1 MTPLLKDII
10 KLAENQEAADF
21 SYLWAGLSCIAAQL
35 ARNVYI
41 PFGNGKI
48 YPNLYVMFV
57 GDPGKRKS
65 TAIKDLKKRIKAAGY
80 QNICGDKV
88 TMQKYLLDLAG
99 VGEGSIED
107 SNITEFNLGITLGA
121 NDYVESY
128 INQDEFSD
136 FIGINNYPFIS
147 LLGNF
152 WDIDEP
158 YVYRTKNGQSIE
170 IPSPIVNILGAT
182 TPSQFNTIFP
192 PAISEQGFLS
202 RLIIVNIPESKRK
215 IARPLP
221 SDASVVEKVVDGLKA
236 VRKLSGELVMSDAVW
251 AKLEEI
257 YLSWQPVEDTRFA
270 HYSTRRHTQLL
281 KLCILATCSRYTIEM
296 SVDDVVFANTLLSF
310 TEHFMP
316 QALGQFGKN
325 KDGDVNSK
333 VISYLRS
340 SFPTA
345 KSLQDIIIPIS
356 TETDVLSLQKILT
369 NLVVA
374 EKVVATSNGKY
385 LPKLPSYK
393 DIKTSHVDWSMLG
406 SIVESKFI

>member
-107 SNITEFNLGITLGA
+107 SNITEFNLGITLGT

-221 SDASVVEKVVDGLKA
+221 SDASVIEKVVDGLKA

-251 AKLEEI
+251 NKLEEI

-296 SVDDVVFANTLLSF
+296 SVDDVIFANTLLSF

-393 DIKTSHVDWSMLG
+393 DIKTPHVDWSMLG

>member
-10 KLAENQEAADF
+10 QLAENQEAADF

-281 KLCILATCSRYTIEM
+281 KLCILSTCSRYTIEM

>member
-21 SYLWAGLSCIAAQL
+21 SYLWAGLSCLAAQL

-99 VGEGSIED
+99 VGEGSIEG
-107 SNITEFNLGITLGA
+107 SNITEFNLGITLGT

-215 IARPLP
+215 IARPMP
-221 SDASVVEKVVDGLKA
+221 SDASVIEKVVDGLKA

-251 AKLEEI
+251 DKLEEI
-257 YLSWQPVEDTRFA
+257 YLSWKPVEDTRFA

-296 SVDDVVFANTLLSF
+296 SVDDVIFANTLLSF

-325 KDGDVNSK
+325 KDGDVSSK
-333 VISYLRS
+333 IITYLKS
-340 SFPTA
+340 TFPQA
-345 KSLQDIIIPIS
+345 KSVAEIIKPVS
-356 TETDVLSLQKILT
+356 TEIKVQELMALLNSLVLADKI
-369 NLVVA
+369 
-374 EKVVATSNGKY
+374 VATSSGGY

>member
-107 SNITEFNLGITLGA
+107 SNITEFNLGITLGT

-221 SDASVVEKVVDGLKA
+221 SDASVIEKVVDGLKA

-257 YLSWQPVEDTRFA
+257 YLSWKPVEDTRFA

-281 KLCILATCSRYTIEM
+281 KLCILTTCSRYTIEM
-296 SVDDVVFANTLLSF
+296 SVDDVIFANTLLSF

>member
-99 VGEGSIED
+99 VGEGSIEG
-107 SNITEFNLGITLGA
+107 SNITEFNLGITLGT

-215 IARPLP
+215 IARPMP
-221 SDASVVEKVVDGLKA
+221 SDASVIEKVVDGLKA

-251 AKLEEI
+251 DKLEEI
-257 YLSWQPVEDTRFA
+257 YLSWKPVEDTRFA

-296 SVDDVVFANTLLSF
+296 SVDDVIFANTLLSF

-406 SIVESKFI
+406 SIIESKFI

>member
-257 YLSWQPVEDTRFA
+257 YLSWKPVEDTRFA

-281 KLCILATCSRYTIEM
+281 KLCILSTCSRYTIEM

>member
-107 SNITEFNLGITLGA
+107 SNITEFNLGITLGT

>member
-10 KLAENQEAADF
+10 QLAENQEAADF

-281 KLCILATCSRYTIEM
+281 KLCILSTCSRYTIEM
-296 SVDDVVFANTLLSF
+296 SVDDVIFANTLLSF

>member
-99 VGEGSIED
+99 VGEGSVED
-107 SNITEFNLGITLGA
+107 SNITEFNLGITLGT

-158 YVYRTKNGQSIE
+158 YIYRTKNGQSIE

-221 SDASVVEKVVDGLKA
+221 SDASVIEKVVDGLKA

-251 AKLEEI
+251 DKLEEI
-257 YLSWQPVEDTRFA
+257 YLSWKPVEDTRFA

-296 SVDDVVFANTLLSF
+296 SVDDVIFANTLLSF

-356 TETDVLSLQKILT
+356 TETDVMSLQKILN

-374 EKVVATSNGKY
+374 EKIVAASNGKY

-393 DIKTSHVDWSMLG
+393 DIKTPHVDWSMLG
-406 SIVESKFI
+406 SIIESKFI

>member
-99 VGEGSIED
+99 VGEGSIEG

-221 SDASVVEKVVDGLKA
+221 SDANVIEKVVDGLKA
-236 VRKLSGELVMSDAVW
+236 VRRLSGELVMSDAVW

-281 KLCILATCSRYTIEM
+281 KLCILSTCSRYTIEM

>member
-99 VGEGSIED
+99 VGEGSIEG
-107 SNITEFNLGITLGA
+107 SNITEFNLGITLGT

-281 KLCILATCSRYTIEM
+281 KLCILSTCSRYTIEM

-393 DIKTSHVDWSMLG
+393 DIKTSHVDWNMLG

>member
-221 SDASVVEKVVDGLKA
+221 SDANVIEKVVDGLKA

>member
-281 KLCILATCSRYTIEM
+281 KLCILSTCSRYTIEM

>member
-21 SYLWAGLSCIAAQL
+21 SYLWAGLSCLAAQL

-99 VGEGSIED
+99 VGEGSIEG
-107 SNITEFNLGITLGA
+107 SNITEFNLGITLGT

-393 DIKTSHVDWSMLG
+393 DIKTSHVDWEMLG

>member
-107 SNITEFNLGITLGA
+107 SNITEFNLGITLGT

-296 SVDDVVFANTLLSF
+296 SVDDVIFANTLLSF

>member
-21 SYLWAGLSCIAAQL
+21 SYLWAGLSCLAAQL

-48 YPNLYVMFV
+48 YPNLYIMFV

-65 TAIKDLKKRIKAAGY
+65 TAIKDLKKRVKAAGY

-99 VGEGSIED
+99 VGEGSIDD
-107 SNITEFNLGITLGA
+107 SNITEFNLGITLGT

-158 YVYRTKNGQSIE
+158 YVYRTKGGQSIE

-202 RLIIVNIPESKRK
+202 RLVIVNIPESKRK

-221 SDASVVEKVVDGLKA
+221 SDETVIEKVVAGFKA

-251 AKLEEI
+251 DKLEEI
-257 YLSWQPVEDTRFA
+257 YLTWKPVEDTRFA

-281 KLCILATCSRYTIEM
+281 KLCILMTCSRMTIEM
-296 SVDDVVFANTLLSF
+296 SVEDVILANTLLTY

-325 KDGDVNSK
+325 KDGDVSSK
-333 VISYLRS
+333 IISYLRS
-340 SFPTA
+340 NFPIA
-345 KSLQDIIIPIS
+345 KSAGEILIPIG
-356 TETDVLSLQKILT
+356 TETTLKDLPMILN
-369 NLVVA
+369 NLVVSD
-374 EKVVATSNGKY
+374 KIVLTSSGNY
-385 LPKLPSYK
+385 LPKVPSYK
-393 DIKTSHVDWSMLG
+393 DIKSNHVDWDMLE
-406 SIVESKFI
+406 SIIESKFV

>member
-99 VGEGSIED
+99 VGEGSIEG

-281 KLCILATCSRYTIEM
+281 KLCILSTCSRYTVEM

>member
-65 TAIKDLKKRIKAAGY
+65 TAIKDLKKRIKATGY

-99 VGEGSIED
+99 VGEGSIEG
-107 SNITEFNLGITLGA
+107 SNITEFNLGITLGT

-221 SDASVVEKVVDGLKA
+221 SDASVIEKVVDGLKA

-325 KDGDVNSK
+325 KDGDVSSK
-333 VISYLRS
+333 IITYLKS
-340 SFPTA
+340 TFPQA
-345 KSLQDIIIPIS
+345 KSVAEIIKPVS
-356 TETDVLSLQKILT
+356 TEIKVQELMALLNSLVLADKI
-369 NLVVA
+369 
-374 EKVVATSNGKY
+374 VATSSGGY

-393 DIKTSHVDWSMLG
+393 DIKTEHVDWSMLG
-406 SIVESKFI
+406 TVVESKFI

>member
-221 SDASVVEKVVDGLKA
+221 SDANVIEKVVDGLKA

-281 KLCILATCSRYTIEM
+281 KLCILSTCSRYTIEM

-393 DIKTSHVDWSMLG
+393 DIKTSHVDWNMLG

>member
-99 VGEGSIED
+99 VGEGSIEG

-221 SDASVVEKVVDGLKA
+221 SDANVIEKVVDGLKA
-236 VRKLSGELVMSDAVW
+236 VRRLSGELVMSDAVW

>member
-21 SYLWAGLSCIAAQL
+21 SYLWAGLSCLAAQL

-48 YPNLYVMFV
+48 YPNLYIMFV

-65 TAIKDLKKRIKAAGY
+65 TAIKDLKKRVKAAGY

-99 VGEGSIED
+99 VGEASIDD
-107 SNITEFNLGITLGA
+107 SNITEFNLGITLGT

-158 YVYRTKNGQSIE
+158 YVYRTKGGQSIE

-221 SDASVVEKVVDGLKA
+221 SDETVIEKVVAGFKA
-236 VRKLSGELVMSDAVW
+236 VRKLSGELGMSDAVW
-251 AKLEEI
+251 DKLEEI
-257 YLSWQPVEDTRFA
+257 YLTWKPVEDTRFA

-281 KLCILATCSRYTIEM
+281 KLCILMTCSRMTIEM
-296 SVDDVVFANTLLSF
+296 SVDDVILANTLLTY

-325 KDGDVNSK
+325 KDGDVSSK
-333 VISYLRS
+333 IISYLRS
-340 SFPTA
+340 NFPIA
-345 KSLQDIIIPIS
+345 KSAGEILIPIG
-356 TETDVLSLQKILT
+356 TETTLKDLPMILN
-369 NLVVA
+369 NLVVSD
-374 EKVVATSNGKY
+374 KIVLTSSGNY
-385 LPKLPSYK
+385 LPKVPSYK
-393 DIKTSHVDWSMLG
+393 DIKSNHVDWDMLE
-406 SIVESKFI
+406 SIIESKFV

>member
-99 VGEGSIED
+99 VGEGSIEG
-107 SNITEFNLGITLGA
+107 SNITEFNLGITLGT

-221 SDASVVEKVVDGLKA
+221 SDASVIEKVVDGLKA

>member
-21 SYLWAGLSCIAAQL
+21 SYLWAGLSCLAAQL

-99 VGEGSIED
+99 VGEGSIEG
-107 SNITEFNLGITLGA
+107 SNITEFNLGITLGT

-221 SDASVVEKVVDGLKA
+221 SDASVIEKVVDGLKA

-257 YLSWQPVEDTRFA
+257 YLSWKPVEDTRFA

-296 SVDDVVFANTLLSF
+296 SVDDVIFANTLLSF

-325 KDGDVNSK
+325 KDGDVSSK
-333 VISYLRS
+333 IITYLKS
-340 SFPTA
+340 TFPQA
-345 KSLQDIIIPIS
+345 KSVADIIKPVS
-356 TETDVLSLQKILT
+356 TEIKVQELMALLNSLVLADKI
-369 NLVVA
+369 
-374 EKVVATSNGKY
+374 VATSSGGY

-406 SIVESKFI
+406 SIIESKFI

>member
-107 SNITEFNLGITLGA
+107 SNITEFNLGITLGT

-221 SDASVVEKVVDGLKA
+221 SDASVIEKVVDGLKA
-236 VRKLSGELVMSDAVW
+236 VRKLSGELVMSAAVW
-251 AKLEEI
+251 DKLEEI

-393 DIKTSHVDWSMLG
+393 DIKTPHVDWSMLG

>member
-21 SYLWAGLSCIAAQL
+21 SYLWAGLSCLAAQL

-99 VGEGSIED
+99 VGEGSVED
-107 SNITEFNLGITLGA
+107 SNITEFNLGITLGT

-158 YVYRTKNGQSIE
+158 YIYRTKNGQSIE

-221 SDASVVEKVVDGLKA
+221 SDASVIEKVVDGLKA

-251 AKLEEI
+251 DKLEEI
-257 YLSWQPVEDTRFA
+257 YLSWKPVEDTRFA

-296 SVDDVVFANTLLSF
+296 SVDDVIFANTLLSF

-356 TETDVLSLQKILT
+356 TETDVMSLQKILN

-374 EKVVATSNGKY
+374 EKIVAASNGKY

-393 DIKTSHVDWSMLG
+393 DIKTPHVDWEMLG
-406 SIVESKFI
+406 TIVESKFI

>member
-21 SYLWAGLSCIAAQL
+21 SYLWAGLSCLAAQL

-99 VGEGSIED
+99 VGEGSVED
-107 SNITEFNLGITLGA
+107 SNITEFNIGITLGT

-158 YVYRTKNGQSIE
+158 YIYRTKNGHSIE

-215 IARPLP
+215 IARPMP
-221 SDASVVEKVVDGLKA
+221 SDASVIEKVVDGLKA
-236 VRKLSGELVMSDAVW
+236 VRKLSGEMVMSDAVW
-251 AKLEEI
+251 NKLEEI
-257 YLSWQPVEDTRFA
+257 YLSWKPVEDTRFA

-281 KLCILATCSRYTIEM
+281 KLCILTTCSRYTVEM
-296 SVDDVVFANTLLSF
+296 SVDDVIFANTLLSF

-356 TETDVLSLQKILT
+356 TETDVMSLQKILN

-374 EKVVATSNGKY
+374 EKIVAASNGKY

-393 DIKTSHVDWSMLG
+393 DIKTPHVDWSMLG

>member
-221 SDASVVEKVVDGLKA
+221 SDASVIEKVVDGLKA
-236 VRKLSGELVMSDAVW
+236 VRKLSGELVMSAAVW
-251 AKLEEI
+251 DKLEEI

-393 DIKTSHVDWSMLG
+393 DIKTPHVDWSMLG

>member
-107 SNITEFNLGITLGA
+107 SNITEFNLGITLGT

-393 DIKTSHVDWSMLG
+393 DIKTPHVDWSMLG

>member
-202 RLIIVNIPESKRK
+202 RLLIVNIPESKRK

-281 KLCILATCSRYTIEM
+281 KLCILSTCSRYTIEM

>member
-99 VGEGSIED
+99 VGEGSIEG
-107 SNITEFNLGITLGA
+107 SNITEFNLGITLGT

-158 YVYRTKNGQSIE
+158 YIYRTKNGQSIE

-221 SDASVVEKVVDGLKA
+221 SDASVIEKVVDGLKA

-251 AKLEEI
+251 DKLEEI
-257 YLSWQPVEDTRFA
+257 YLSWKPVEDTRFA

-296 SVDDVVFANTLLSF
+296 SVDDVIFANTLLSF

-325 KDGDVNSK
+325 KDGDVSSK
-333 VISYLRS
+333 IITYLKS
-340 SFPTA
+340 TFPQA
-345 KSLQDIIIPIS
+345 KSVAEIIKPVS
-356 TETDVLSLQKILT
+356 TEIKVQELMALLNSLVLADKI
-369 NLVVA
+369 
-374 EKVVATSNGKY
+374 VATSSGGY

>member
-107 SNITEFNLGITLGA
+107 SNITEFNLGITLGT

-221 SDASVVEKVVDGLKA
+221 SDANVIEKVVDGLKA
-236 VRKLSGELVMSDAVW
+236 VRRLSGELVMSDAVW
-251 AKLEEI
+251 NKLEEI

-281 KLCILATCSRYTIEM
+281 KLCILSTCSRYTIEM

-356 TETDVLSLQKILT
+356 TETDVMSLQKILT

>member
-21 SYLWAGLSCIAAQL
+21 SYLWAGLSCLAAQL

-99 VGEGSIED
+99 VGEGSIEG
-107 SNITEFNLGITLGA
+107 SNITEFNMGITLGT

-221 SDASVVEKVVDGLKA
+221 SDASVIEKVVDGLKA

-257 YLSWQPVEDTRFA
+257 YLSWKPVEDTRFA

-296 SVDDVVFANTLLSF
+296 SVDDVIFANTLLSF

-325 KDGDVNSK
+325 KDGDVSSK
-333 VISYLRS
+333 IITYLKS
-340 SFPTA
+340 TFPQA
-345 KSLQDIIIPIS
+345 KSVADIIKPVS
-356 TETDVLSLQKILT
+356 TEIKVQELMALLNSLVLADKI
-369 NLVVA
+369 VS
-374 EKVVATSNGKY
+374 TSSGGY

-406 SIVESKFI
+406 SIIESKFI

>member
-281 KLCILATCSRYTIEM
+281 KLCILSTCSRYTIEM
-296 SVDDVVFANTLLSF
+296 SVDDVIFANTLLSF

>member
-107 SNITEFNLGITLGA
+107 SNITEFNLGITLGT

-202 RLIIVNIPESKRK
+202 RLLIVNIPESKRK

>member
-21 SYLWAGLSCIAAQL
+21 SYLWAGLSCLAAQL

-99 VGEGSIED
+99 VGEGSIEG
-107 SNITEFNLGITLGA
+107 SNITEFNLGITLGT

-215 IARPLP
+215 IARPMP
-221 SDASVVEKVVDGLKA
+221 SDASVIEKVVDGLKA

-251 AKLEEI
+251 DKLEEI
-257 YLSWQPVEDTRFA
+257 YLSWKPVEDTRFA

-296 SVDDVVFANTLLSF
+296 SVDDVIFANTLLSF

-325 KDGDVNSK
+325 KDGDVSSK
-333 VISYLRS
+333 IITYLKS
-340 SFPTA
+340 TFPQA
-345 KSLQDIIIPIS
+345 KSVAEIIKPVS
-356 TETDVLSLQKILT
+356 TEIKVQELMALLNSLVLADKI
-369 NLVVA
+369 
-374 EKVVATSNGKY
+374 VATSSGGY

-406 SIVESKFI
+406 SIIESKFI

>member
-99 VGEGSIED
+99 VGEGSIEG
-107 SNITEFNLGITLGA
+107 SNITEFNLGITLGT

-215 IARPLP
+215 IARPMP
-221 SDASVVEKVVDGLKA
+221 SDASVIEKVVDGLKA

-251 AKLEEI
+251 DKLEEI
-257 YLSWQPVEDTRFA
+257 YLSWKPVEDTRFA

-281 KLCILATCSRYTIEM
+281 KLCILATCSRYTVEM
-296 SVDDVVFANTLLSF
+296 SVDDVIFANTLLSF

-325 KDGDVNSK
+325 KDGDVSSK
-333 VISYLRS
+333 IITYLKS
-340 SFPTA
+340 TFPQA
-345 KSLQDIIIPIS
+345 KSVAEIIKPVS
-356 TETDVLSLQKILT
+356 TEIKVQELMALLNSLVLADKI
-369 NLVVA
+369 VS
-374 EKVVATSNGKY
+374 TSSGGY

-406 SIVESKFI
+406 SIIESKFI

>member
-21 SYLWAGLSCIAAQL
+21 SYLWAGLSCLAAQL

-48 YPNLYVMFV
+48 YPNLYIMFV

-65 TAIKDLKKRIKAAGY
+65 TAIKDLKKRVKAAGY

-107 SNITEFNLGITLGA
+107 SNITEFNMGITLGT

-158 YVYRTKNGQSIE
+158 YVYRTKNGHSIE

-221 SDASVVEKVVDGLKA
+221 SDETVIEKVVDGLKA
-236 VRKLSGELVMSDAVW
+236 ARKLSGEMVMSDAVW
-251 AKLEEI
+251 NKLEEI
-257 YLSWQPVEDTRFA
+257 YLSWKPVEDTRFA

-281 KLCILATCSRYTIEM
+281 KLCMLTTCSRFTIEM
-296 SVDDVVFANTLLSF
+296 SVEDVLFANTLLSF

-325 KDGDVNSK
+325 RDGDVSSK
-333 VISYLRS
+333 IISYLRS
-340 SFPTA
+340 NFPVP
-345 KSLQDIIIPIS
+345 KSGAEILIPIA
-356 TETDVLSLQKILT
+356 TETNTKDLMILLQNLTVTEKI
-369 NLVVA
+369 VR
-374 EKVVATSNGKY
+374 TSNGHY

-393 DIKTSHVDWSMLG
+393 DIKTKHVDWSLLG
-406 SIVESKFI
+406 SIVESNFI

>member
-221 SDASVVEKVVDGLKA
+221 SDASVIEKVVDGLKA

-251 AKLEEI
+251 DKLEEI

-281 KLCILATCSRYTIEM
+281 KLCILSTCSRYTIEM

>member
-21 SYLWAGLSCIAAQL
+21 SYLWAGLSCLAAQL

-99 VGEGSIED
+99 VGEGSIEG
-107 SNITEFNLGITLGA
+107 SNITEFNLGITLGT

-215 IARPLP
+215 IARPMP
-221 SDASVVEKVVDGLKA
+221 SDASVIEKVVDGLKA

-251 AKLEEI
+251 DKLEEI
-257 YLSWQPVEDTRFA
+257 YLSWKPVEDTRFA

-296 SVDDVVFANTLLSF
+296 SVDDVIFANTLLSF

-325 KDGDVNSK
+325 KDGDVSSK
-333 VISYLRS
+333 IITYLKS
-340 SFPTA
+340 TFPQA
-345 KSLQDIIIPIS
+345 KSVAEIIKPVS
-356 TETDVLSLQKILT
+356 TEIKVQELMALLNSLVLADKI
-369 NLVVA
+369 
-374 EKVVATSNGKY
+374 VATSSGGY

-393 DIKTSHVDWSMLG
+393 DIKTSNVDWSMLG
-406 SIVESKFI
+406 SIIESKFI

>member
-99 VGEGSIED
+99 VGEGSVED
-107 SNITEFNLGITLGA
+107 SNITEFNLGITLGT

-221 SDASVVEKVVDGLKA
+221 SDASVIEKVVDGLKA

-251 AKLEEI
+251 DKLEEI
-257 YLSWQPVEDTRFA
+257 YLSWKPVEDTRFA

-281 KLCILATCSRYTIEM
+281 KLCILATCSRYTVEM
-296 SVDDVVFANTLLSF
+296 SVDDVIFANTLLSF

-356 TETDVLSLQKILT
+356 TETDVMSLQKILN

-374 EKVVATSNGKY
+374 EKIVAASNGKY

-393 DIKTSHVDWSMLG
+393 DIKTPHVDWSMLG
-406 SIVESKFI
+406 SIIESKFI